1 MMVLKCVSLIVER
14 FPSKMLKAN
23 IFFWSFKA
31 VLSTE
36 SSLKVKLEFEYLAA
50 IRNARQLE
58 GLNPVNRQF
67 IVYNSTSK

>member
-1 MMVLKCVSLIVER
+1 
-14 FPSKMLKAN
+14 MLKAN

-67 IVYNSTSK
+67 IVNSTSK